1 MVDNLTKDFHLFIS
15 DNMFQRLAPCSRGG
29 FETNGNLATYKG
41 LYICP
46 QERESGGKY
55 LQKHNVKKTLSPAG
69 FLLRGAVHP
78 SLSPSSPLL

>member
-29 FETNGNLATYKG
+29 FETSGNLATYKG

-46 QERESGGKY
+46 QERESGGKC
-55 LQKHNVKKTLSPAG
+55 LQKHNV
-69 FLLRGAVHP
+69 
-78 SLSPSSPLL
+78 

>member
-1 MVDNLTKDFHLFIS
+1 
-15 DNMFQRLAPCSRGG
+15 MFQRLAPCSRCG

-55 LQKHNVKKTLSPAG
+55 LQKHNVKKLYPQQGFSSAGQSVDLSP
-69 FLLRGAVHP
+69 P
-78 SLSPSSPLL
+78 PLL